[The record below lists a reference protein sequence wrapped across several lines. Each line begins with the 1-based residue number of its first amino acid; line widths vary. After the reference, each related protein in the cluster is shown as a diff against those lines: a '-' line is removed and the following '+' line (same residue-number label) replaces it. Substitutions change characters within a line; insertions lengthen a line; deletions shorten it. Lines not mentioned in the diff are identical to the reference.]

1 MPLGYGSNARC
12 SSSHGSYLAQQAGKG
27 EKLQD
32 SCYSAGITRA
42 DDGGQGDDDLCGHL
56 SICSQDWLAPGISC
70 MVIAAKCNIN
80 MEFASRNAFSFG
92 GVVLATPEYLARVRK
107 RWQRVTGTR
116 RRRTRGYTATSKS
129 VGRQCPTPRPVQT
142 ATNCRTPMP
151 PFFLAF
157 TVVLHEKSDQHESV
171 ITLFYARVAFA
182 RRINIIMAA
191 MRCSG
196 SADDSPPP
204 FTPDTFSMTSRGS
217 SANISSAF
225 DH

>member
-1 MPLGYGSNARC
+1 MGQMPGVPVRMVATWLNK
-12 SSSHGSYLAQQAGKG
+12 LAK
-27 EKLQD
+27 EKSGNTVFIVPLCRLQD

-42 DDGGQGDDDLCGHL
+42 DDGGQGDDD
-56 SICSQDWLAPGISC
+56 DWLVPGISC

-80 MEFASRNAFSFG
+80 MEFASRNAFGFG
-92 GVVLATPEYLARVRK
+92 GVVLANCVRTAEQLAILIQPPEYLARVRK

-116 RRRTRGYTATSKS
+116 RRRTGGYTATSKS

-142 ATNCRTPMP
+142 VTDCRTPTP

-171 ITLFYARVAFA
+171 VTLFY
-182 RRINIIMAA
+182 A

-204 FTPDTFSMTSRGS
+204 FTPDTFSMTSHGS